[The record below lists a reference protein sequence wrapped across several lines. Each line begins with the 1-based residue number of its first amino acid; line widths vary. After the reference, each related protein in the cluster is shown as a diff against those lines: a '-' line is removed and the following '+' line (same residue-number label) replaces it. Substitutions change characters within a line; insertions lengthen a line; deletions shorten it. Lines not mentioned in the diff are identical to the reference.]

1 MKPVYAPPC
10 TRCNH
15 PYLEGRD
22 GVCMTCLRLERKRK
36 NGSQTRTSIRA
47 DGIHPTS
54 HPRRPHG
61 RSRRRR
67 PMFCECGRPA
77 VTVVLV
83 TLGAED
89 YTYQVRMPLCAQC
102 LQLEKEMWK

>member
-1 MKPVYAPPC
+1 
-10 TRCNH
+10 
-15 PYLEGRD
+15 
-22 GVCMTCLRLERKRK
+22 
-36 NGSQTRTSIRA
+36 
-47 DGIHPTS
+47 
-54 HPRRPHG
+54 
-61 RSRRRR
+61 
-67 PMFCECGRPA
+67 MFCECGRPA